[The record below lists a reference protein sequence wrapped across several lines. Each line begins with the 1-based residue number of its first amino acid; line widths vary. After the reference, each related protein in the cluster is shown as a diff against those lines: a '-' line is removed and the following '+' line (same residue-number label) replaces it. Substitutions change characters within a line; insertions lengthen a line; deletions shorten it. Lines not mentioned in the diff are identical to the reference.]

1 MKLHELTIHEAHEL
15 LKKKEISAKE
25 LMKSVLGRIGEI
37 DEKVGAYITVD
48 DEFSMSQAESADKA
62 IAEGRMTPLTGIP
75 LGIKDLICTKGMK
88 TTCGSRFLEDFVPPY
103 NATVMEKLYASGAIV
118 SGKLNMDEFAMGSST
133 ENSGLK
139 LTRNPWDLSRI
150 PGGSSGGSAAA
161 VAADMCLG
169 SLGSDTGGSIR
180 QPASHCGVVGI
191 KPTYGSV
198 SRYGLVA
205 YASSLDQIGPIT
217 KDVRDSAIIM
227 NAICGF
233 DQRDSTSAPDKK
245 YPDFVSMLDNAG
257 DSLKGM
263 RIGLPEEY
271 NNAEG
276 LDPDVAEAVKN
287 AMKILESLGA
297 EFVPVSLP
305 NTKYAVAVYYVIAP
319 CEASSN
325 LARYDGVR
333 YGKRAEDCEDGIVG
347 MYKATRLKGLGEEVK
362 RRIIIG
368 TYALSAGYYDAYY
381 GKASQVRTLIRNDFR
396 NAFEKCDLIL
406 SPVAPTPA
414 FKIGEKT
421 GDPLTMY
428 LSDIFTIS
436 TNLAGIPGMSV
447 PCGFSKEGLPIG
459 LQLQAGHFC
468 EEKLLKAA
476 YIFEKAAGIEKRKPA
491 IK

>member
-1 MKLHELTIHEAHEL
+1 MKLYELTIHEAHEL
-15 LKKKEISAKE
+15 LRKKEISAGE
-25 LMKSVLGRIGEI
+25 LMQSVLGRIAGA

-48 DEFSMSQAESADKA
+48 KEYSMSQAAAADRL
-62 IAEGRMTPLTGIP
+62 ISEGRIEPLTGIP
-75 LGIKDLICTKGMK
+75 LGIKDLICTRGMK
-88 TTCGSRFLEDFVPPY
+88 TTCASKFLEDFVPPY
-103 NATVMEKLYASGAIV
+103 NATVMEKLYANGATV

-133 ENSGLK
+133 ENSAMK

-180 QPASHCGVVGI
+180 QPASHCGVVGL

-217 KDVRDSAIIM
+217 KDVKDAAILM
-227 NAICGF
+227 NAICGY
-233 DQRDSTSAPDKK
+233 DHRDSTSARRE
-245 YPDFVSMLDNAG
+245 YPDFVAAVDNAG
-257 DSLKGM
+257 DSLKGI

-271 NNAEG
+271 NNTEG
-276 LDPDVAEAVKN
+276 LDPDVAEAVKK
-287 AMKILESLGA
+287 AMKTLESLGA

-305 NTKYAVAVYYVIAP
+305 NTQYAVAVYYVIAP

-333 YGKRAEDCEDGIVG
+333 YGKRAEETDGGIVG

-381 GKASQVRTLIRNDFR
+381 GKASQVRTLIINDFKR
-396 NAFEKCDLIL
+396 AFEKCDFIL

-414 FKIGEKT
+414 FKIGEKNNYSSR
-421 GDPLTMY
+421 LY
-428 LSDIFTIS
+428 YS
-436 TNLAGIPGMSV
+436 
-447 PCGFSKEGLPIG
+447 
-459 LQLQAGHFC
+459 
-468 EEKLLKAA
+468 
-476 YIFEKAAGIEKRKPA
+476 
-491 IK
+491 

>member
-1 MKLHELTIHEAHEL
+1 MKLHELKIHEAHEL
-15 LKKKEISAKE
+15 LKKKEISSRD
-25 LMKSVLGRIGEI
+25 LMQSVLGRIRDVE
-37 DEKVGAYITVD
+37 EKVGAYITVD
-48 DEFSMSQAESADKA
+48 ENISMTQADAADKA
-62 IAEGRMTPLTGIP
+62 ISEGKITALTGIP
-75 LGIKDLICTKGMK
+75 MGIKDLICTKGMK
-88 TTCGSRFLEDFVPPY
+88 TTCGSKFLEDFIPPY
-103 NATVMEKLYASGAIV
+103 NATVMEKLYANGAV
-118 SGKLNMDEFAMGSST
+118 VAGKLNMDEFAMGSST
-133 ENSGLK
+133 ENSAMK

-205 YASSLDQIGPIT
+205 YSSSLDQIGPIT

-233 DQRDSTSAPDKK
+233 DGKDSTSARKD
-245 YPDFVSMLDNAG
+245 YPDFVAALDKAG
-257 DSLKGM
+257 DNLKGI

-271 NNAEG
+271 NNTEG
-276 LDPDVAEAVKN
+276 LDPDVAASVKN
-287 AMKILESLGA
+287 AMKVMESLGA
-297 EFVPVSLP
+297 EFVSVSLP

-333 YGKRAEDCEDGIVG
+333 YGKRAEDTDGGIIG

-381 GKASQVRTLIRNDFR
+381 CKAAQVRTLIKQDFSK
-396 NAFEKCDLIL
+396 AFEKCDMIL

-436 TNLAGIPGMSV
+436 TNLAGIPGISV
-447 PCGFSKEGLPIG
+447 PCGYSKDGMPIG
-459 LQLQAGHFC
+459 LQLQAGHFR
-468 EEKLLKAA
+468 EETLFKTA
-476 YIFEKAAGIEKRKPA
+476 YVFEKAAGLEKRKPA

>member
-1 MKLHELTIHEAHEL
+1 MKLHELKIHEAHEL
-15 LKKKEISAKE
+15 LKKKEISSSE
-25 LMKSVLGRIGEI
+25 LTQSVLGRIREI
-37 DEKVGAYITVD
+37 EEKVGAYITVD
-48 DEFSMSQAESADKA
+48 EDFSMAQAIAADKV
-62 IAEGRMTPLTGIP
+62 ISEGNIKTLTGIP

-88 TTCGSRFLEDFVPPY
+88 TTCGSKFLDDFVPPY
-103 NATVMEKLYASGAIV
+103 DATVMAKLYSDGAVV

-133 ENSGLK
+133 ENSAMK

-217 KDVRDSAIIM
+217 KDVRDSAILM

-233 DQRDSTSAPDKK
+233 DGKDSTSARREF
-245 YPDFVSMLDNAG
+245 PDFVSAINNAG
-257 DSLKGM
+257 DNLKGI

-276 LDPDVAEAVKN
+276 LDPDVAESVKKS
-287 AMKILESLGA
+287 MKIMESLGA

-333 YGKRAEDCEDGIVG
+333 YGRRAEDTEGGIIG

-368 TYALSAGYYDAYY
+368 TYALSEGYYDAYY
-381 GKASQVRTLIRNDFR
+381 GKAAQVRTLIKQDF
-396 NAFEKCDLIL
+396 NKAFEKCDMIL

-428 LSDIFTIS
+428 LSDIFTLS
-436 TNLAGIPGMSV
+436 TNLAGIPGISV
-447 PCGFSKEGLPIG
+447 PCGYSKEGLPIG
-459 LQLQAGHFC
+459 LQLQAGYFC

-476 YIFEKAAGIEKRKPA
+476 YVFEKAAALEKRKPA

>member
-1 MKLHELTIHEAHEL
+1 MKLHELKIHEAHEL
-15 LKKKEISAKE
+15 LKKKEISSRE
-25 LMKSVLGRIGEI
+25 LTMAVLERIRDVEDKI
-37 DEKVGAYITVD
+37 GAYITVED
-48 DEFSMSQAESADKA
+48 NFSMAQADAADKA
-62 IAEGRMTPLTGIP
+62 ISEGKITTLTGIP
-75 LGIKDLICTKGMK
+75 IGIKDLICTKGMK
-88 TTCGSRFLEDFVPPY
+88 TTCGSKFLEDFIPPY
-103 NATVMEKLYASGAIV
+103 NATVMEKLYTNGVVV

-133 ENSGLK
+133 ENSAMK

-169 SLGSDTGGSIR
+169 ALGSDTGGSIR

-233 DQRDSTSAPDKK
+233 DGKDSTSARKD
-245 YPDFVSMLDNAG
+245 YTDFVAALDNAG
-257 DSLKGM
+257 DNLKGT

-276 LDPDVAEAVKN
+276 LDPDVAASVQN
-287 AMKILESLGA
+287 AMKIMESLGA

-333 YGKRAEDCEDGIVG
+333 YGKRIEEADGGIID

-381 GKASQVRTLIRNDFR
+381 GKAAQVRTLIKQDFSK
-396 NAFEKCDLIL
+396 AFEKCDMIL

-428 LSDIFTIS
+428 LSDIFTLS

-447 PCGFSKEGLPIG
+447 PCGFSKDGLPIG
-459 LQLQAGHFC
+459 LQLQAGHYC
-468 EEKLLKAA
+468 EEKLLKTA
-476 YIFEKAAGIEKRKPA
+476 YVFEKAVALGKRKPD

>member
-1 MKLHELTIHEAHEL
+1 MKLHELTIHDANRL
-15 LKKKEISAKE
+15 LKKKEISSRE
-25 LMKSVLGRIGEI
+25 LMKSVLGRISET
-37 DEKVGAYITVD
+37 DEKVGAYITI
-48 DEFSMSQAESADKA
+48 DEEISMAQADAADRA
-62 IAEGRMTPLTGIP
+62 IAEGRMTMLTGIP
-75 LGIKDLICTKGMK
+75 IGIKDLICTKGMK

-103 NATVMEKLYASGAIV
+103 DATVMEKLYSSGAVI

-217 KDVRDSAIIM
+217 KDVMDSAIIM
-227 NAICGF
+227 NSICGF
-233 DQRDSTSAPDKK
+233 DHRDSTSANRN
-245 YPDFVSMLDNAG
+245 YPDFVSALENCG
-257 DSLKGM
+257 DSLKGLKV
-263 RIGLPEEY
+263 GLPEEY
-271 NNAEG
+271 DKAEG
-276 LDPDVAEAVKN
+276 LDPDVSESVKN
-287 AMKILESLGA
+287 AMKVMESLGA

-333 YGKRAEDCEDGIVG
+333 YGKRADSEEGGIIG
-347 MYKATRLKGLGEEVK
+347 MYKSTRLKGLGEEVK

-368 TYALSAGYYDAYY
+368 TYALSEGYYDAYY
-381 GKASQVRTLIRNDFR
+381 GKAAQVRTLIINDFR
-396 NAFEKCDLIL
+396 NAFEKCDVIL

-436 TNLAGIPGMSV
+436 TNLAGIPGISV
-447 PCGFSKEGLPIG
+447 PCGFSKDGLPIG

-468 EEKLLKAA
+468 EEKLLKTA
-476 YIFEKAAGIEKRKPA
+476 YVFEKASGLTKRKPV
-491 IK
+491 IS